1 MDQQAR
7 EQAFVSALATE
18 HFVLQAARSAI
29 VSEQIGR
36 ASIYMGAVSSAL
48 IALGFLAQVVT
59 RLDPFVAALLPALF
73 ILGEL
78 TFAALVRNTIEN
90 LVLLGQMQRIRG
102 YYRGLVPEASQFF
115 DPPETDA
122 QFQAALGTVGLES
135 SPGQR
140 LFTGASLVAAINSI
154 LGGAGLA
161 LLTAR
166 VAHLGDGTAVAVGAA
181 VALLLF
187 VLHLLY
193 LQRRSALSGSGV
205 S

>member
-36 ASIYMGAVSSAL
+36 ASIYMGSVSSAL

-73 ILGEL
+73 VLGEL

-161 LLTAR
+161 VLAAR
-166 VAHLGDGTAVAVGAA
+166 VADLGDGAAVAVGAA
-181 VALLLF
+181 VALVLF

-193 LQRRSALSGSGV
+193 QRRRSAHAGLGR
-205 S
+205 